1 MLEVCS
7 TVLSF
12 MLTYIAHCFLF
23 KKILSPNVKVINVKN
38 IVLIVTMSIISCF
51 IDINYGDLP
60 KMLLCNIQL
69 CLLYKLIFDASTI
82 KSILFTIIVFLTSNI
97 VEFVF
102 SLVFIVILKID
113 SSFFLDN
120 MIGHWIG
127 NLSITFLYCILLLLG
142 SIKKIIKKIVSFY
155 NESCQIEIT
164 ILLIF
169 IILLTSFTF
178 YPILFNQYS
187 LQEKITY
194 SLIFLAIIYFIGNF
208 FYQRTKNSE
217 LKKDYEY
224 LLDYVKEYE
233 KALDEKGKAQHEYKN
248 QLIVIKGMVN
258 KRNAKLHQYIDDILD
273 ISENKEI
280 HILNNL
286 KNIPTGGLKGLIY
299 YKMEHM
305 IEKNMEVH
313 VNVDSTLESKKYW
326 KTCEKNLQ
334 NVSTIVGVYLDNAM
348 EAAEKAEKKFVII
361 DIDSEEDNL
370 VFSFS
375 NTYEGHID
383 VGKIDK
389 QGYSTKGR
397 SRGYGLSLVQDILNK
412 NESLKQQRE
421 INGIFYVQK
430 LIIQNKK

>member
-7 TVLSF
+7 TVLS
-12 MLTYIAHCFLF
+12 LIVTYLVDCFLF
-23 KKILSPNVKVINVKN
+23 KQLTKSKVKIINIKN
-38 IVLIVTMSIISCF
+38 LILILVMSLITWFVNENFASF
-51 IDINYGDLP
+51 IRLILY
-60 KMLLCNIQL
+60 NIQTL
-69 CLLYKLIFDASTI
+69 ILLKLIFNKSFSSTTIFAIIIWLLASLSEATLFLLIINI
-82 KSILFTIIVFLTSNI
+82 KEIDSNIFINSIEGMLISNSIVTLCYTLLLQIKPVHNFLGKIVNVTSTTDKFEVFLLFLFAMILISSITYQIIVNYTKI
-97 VEFVF
+97 EQP
-102 SLVFIVILKID
+102 VI
-113 SSFFLDN
+113 
-120 MIGHWIG
+120 
-127 NLSITFLYCILLLLG
+127 
-142 SIKKIIKKIVSFY
+142 FY
-155 NESCQIEIT
+155 
-164 ILLIF
+164 LIF
-169 IILLTSFTF
+169 IA
-178 YPILFNQYS
+178 
-187 LQEKITY
+187 
-194 SLIFLAIIYFIGNF
+194 FLYFIINF